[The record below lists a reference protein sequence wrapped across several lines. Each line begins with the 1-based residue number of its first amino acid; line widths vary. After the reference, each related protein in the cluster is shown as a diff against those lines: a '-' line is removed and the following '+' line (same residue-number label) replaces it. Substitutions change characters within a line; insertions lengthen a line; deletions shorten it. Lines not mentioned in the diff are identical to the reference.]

1 MAVPAIVT
9 KDEWQAVQA
18 HLKSRNPKWTPPR
31 TVSGPTLL
39 TGIAFCASCGG
50 AMTLRTGKGGRYRHY
65 TCSTRARQGS
75 TGCGGTTVP
84 MAKLDTAVA
93 SHIED
98 RLLDPRRLTA
108 LLSEVLN
115 RRDDYI
121 ARRRTHITELR
132 QRASEADAKLKR
144 LYEAIE
150 NGIADLNDPALKGR
164 VAELSAIRD
173 QAHAD
178 AERAAGTIQRVGPDL
193 TEEKVKAFASAA
205 RKRLRKSDGTYRRD
219 HLRAVAQR
227 IEVIDKTEARIMGS
241 RTALLKTLIQRS
253 FRRQVRAFDETDDL
267 HFRMPGVSFV
277 VAPIRDHA
285 FFEQPQFQRLFSD
298 DLFQIAGFSAQVF
311 NLS

>member
-1 MAVPAIVT
+1 MGLTTITKHLNERNIRTRDGGRWGIAAVHQILTRTTYIGEHRFNTYDSKAKRPKPESEHVVMEVPSIVT

-50 AMTLRTGKGGRYRHY
+50 AMTLRTGKGGRYRYY

-75 TGCGGTTVP
+75 NGCGGLTVP
-84 MAKLDTAVA
+84 MDKLDTAVTA
-93 SHIED
+93 HIEK
-98 RLLDPRRLTA
+98 RLLDPRRLTT

-132 QRASEADAKLKR
+132 QRASEADAKLIR

-164 VAELSAIRD
+164 VAELSDIRD
-173 QAHAD
+173 QARSD
-178 AERAAGTIQRVGPDL
+178 AKRAASAIERVGPEL
-193 TEEKVKAFASAA
+193 TEEKVRAFATIA

-219 HLRAVAQR
+219 HLRTVA
-227 IEVIDKTEARIMGS
+227 
-241 RTALLKTLIQRS
+241 
-253 FRRQVRAFDETDDL
+253 
-267 HFRMPGVSFV
+267 
-277 VAPIRDHA
+277 
-285 FFEQPQFQRLFSD
+285 
-298 DLFQIAGFSAQVF
+298 
-311 NLS
+311 

>member
-1 MAVPAIVT
+1 RHRHQGRVG
-9 KDEWQAVQA
+9 AVQA

-50 AMTLRTGKGGRYRHY
+50 AMTLRTGKGGRYRYY

-84 MAKLDTAVA
+84 MDKLDTTVA

-132 QRASEADAKLKR
+132 KRTSEADAKLKR

-150 NGIADLNDPALKGR
+150 NGITDLNDPALKDR

-173 QAHAD
+173 QAHTD
-178 AERAAGTIQRVGPDL
+178 AERAAGAIERAGPDL
-193 TEEKVKAFASAA
+193 AEEKVKAFASAT
-205 RKRLRKSDGTYRRD
+205 RKRLSKSDGTY
-219 HLRAVAQR
+219 LRAVAKR
-227 IEVIDKTEARIMGS
+227 IEVIDKAEARIMGS
-241 RTALLKTLIQRS
+241 RTALLKTLN
-253 FRRQVRAFDETDDL
+253 A
-267 HFRMPGVSFV
+267 
-277 VAPIRDHA
+277 A
-285 FFEQPQFQRLFSD
+285 
-298 DLFQIAGFSAQVF
+298 SAQTAAGGVPTSEQKWRTHEDS
-311 NLS
+311 NLRPLPSELVK